1 MGDDQD
7 FNLTFT
13 GCGFLGIY
21 HIGVMFCLKEN
32 AAGFLKRVKCFG
44 GSSCGAFAA
53 VGLAVDLSIS
63 DVAESV
69 IKLSN
74 SAKSFSL
81 GPLHPNFQMV
91 KTVRCFFEKM
101 LPDNAHEMASGKL
114 HISLTRVHDLKN
126 VIVSQFFSKEDLIE
140 VS

>member
-1 MGDDQD
+1 MGEDRD

-21 HIGVMFCLKEN
+21 HIGVMCCLKAN

-44 GSSCGAFAA
+44 GASCGAFAA
-53 VGLAVDLSIS
+53 VGLVVDLNIS

-74 SAKSFSL
+74 RAKSFSL
-81 GPLHPNFQMV
+81 GPLHPCFQIV
-91 KTVRCFFEKM
+91 ETVRRAFEKM

-114 HISLTRVHDLKN
+114 HISLTRVPDLKN